1 MPYRVNFR
9 FKITS
14 KWNQQK
20 GIEMSEKTVKDQLE
34 DELENVQSMVD
45 EIKLQL
51 HLGAKEAQDKI
62 QPHLDELEQEF
73 MQTKEKWS
81 QFESSSES
89 AWEDIQAGLRLSL
102 KSMQQ
107 AFEKAKKHF
116 PEQDEK

>member
-1 MPYRVNFR
+1 MND
-9 FKITS
+9 
-14 KWNQQK
+14 
-20 GIEMSEKTVKDQLE
+20 KTVKDQLQ

-62 QPHLDELEQEF
+62 QPHLNELEQELG
-73 MQTKEKWS
+73 QAKEKWS

-89 AWEDIQAGLRLSL
+89 AWEDIQDGLRLSF

-116 PEQDEK
+116 PEQDDK

>member
-1 MPYRVNFR
+1 MN
-9 FKITS
+9 K
-14 KWNQQK
+14 
-20 GIEMSEKTVKDQLE
+20 KTVKDQLQS
-34 DELENVQSMVD
+34 ELENVQSMVD
-45 EIKLQL
+45 EVKLQM

-62 QPHLDELEQEF
+62 QPHLDELEQELK
-73 MQTKEKWS
+73 QTKEKWS

-116 PEQDEK
+116 PAQDKK